1 MTVHDPYAGVAPT
14 WDADAARVYRPIAA
28 DLAAAAPHP
37 LAGRLVLD
45 AGAGTGL
52 AAREL
57 VRAGARVVAV
67 DASVACSRGTATS
80 ARPPW
85 PVS

>member
-1 MTVHDPYAGVAPT
+1 MAVRDPYAGVAPT
-14 WDADAARVYRPIAA
+14 WDVDAARVYRPIAA
-28 DLAAAAPHP
+28 DLVAAAPHP

-52 AAREL
+52 AGREL
-57 VRAGARVVAV
+57 VRAGARVVAI
-67 DASVACSRGTATS
+67 DASVDMLAWHRD
-80 ARPPW
+80 ARPRS